1 MEKTRKERIVAANSK
16 KLFGKKDL
24 SNAVYKRGTAVLSTT
39 LLVSLLAFPS
49 FSASASANDL
59 ANSSSKELEENLKNN
74 PEVVTEGT
82 TEGTEVAK
90 ESETSIQSTEKSSDT
105 TENAAEDKAIEKEQ
119 KIQEL
124 KILLTA
130 EVFDTLIFEEL
141 DMEDIDE
148 LIETALDVKNDDT
161 VNSEEAIEAT
171 ITKMSIATNEE
182 KIEATYA
189 LTEETVETDAVV
201 EETSAAVNEGIEPSE
216 SAVEA
221 EASLTTEIVEKSEEV
236 SDVDKAA
243 EQAELDKAEADKV
256 KADQA
261 AADKAELDQ
270 AASEQAEL
278 EQAAADKAKAEQAA
292 ADKAK
297 TDQAAADKA
306 KAEQAADKAKAEQ
319 AADKAKAEQAA
330 ADKAK
335 ADKAAADKA
344 KADKAA
350 ADKAKADKAAADKAK
365 ADKAAADKAKAETA
379 KLYTIK
385 SGDTL
390 NKIAKANG
398 LSVAEL
404 KKMNNLSSDL
414 IHPGQVLAV
423 NKAAVGAVQ
432 TVTTAITSN
441 KAIEKMSNA
450 EFVEFIGA
458 YAAEV
463 APKNDLYASL
473 MIAQA
478 ALESGW
484 GSSKL
489 SSSPNHNLF
498 GIKGSYNGQT
508 ATMYT
513 SEWSASGGWIY
524 IPQNFKKYPS
534 HAESLQDNAN
544 LLKNGTNW
552 DSNFYSGAWKS
563 NSTSVYDATAW
574 LQGRYATDPS
584 YASKLNNIINSYNL
598 TRFDS
603 GYTGPVNPNPGS
615 TGSDSSSSEKPN
627 TNTTASSYTV
637 KNGDTLWAIANRMG
651 VSVANVKSWNNLK
664 SDTIYIGQKL
674 TIKGGTGSTN
684 NNSTPNTSTPSNTTT
699 SSYTVKSGDTLWGVA
714 SSKGVSVANLKS
726 WNNLKSDTIYIDQK
740 LTIKGGTGSTNNN
753 STPNTS
759 TPSNTA
765 TSSYTVKSGD
775 TLWGVANSSG
785 VSVANLKSWNNLT
798 SDTIYIGQKL
808 TIKGG
813 TGSTNNNSTPNTSTP
828 SNTATSTYTVKN
840 GDTLWGVANSKGVS
854 VANLKSWNNLTS
866 DTIFVGQN
874 LTIKGGTGS
883 TNTTPTTSTPTNTAT
898 STYTVKSGDTLW
910 EVASSNG
917 VSVANLK
924 SWNNL
929 TSDTIFVG
937 QKLTIKGGTNS
948 SSANTAPNISTPS
961 NTVTSSYTVKNGDS
975 LWGVA
980 SSNGVSVANL
990 KSWNNLTSD
999 TIYIGQNLTIKGGTG
1014 STNNNSTPNTSTP
1027 SNTTTSSYTVKS
1039 GDTLWG
1045 VASSKGVSVANL
1057 KSWNNLTSDTIMV
1070 GQNLTIKGGST
1081 ATTNSNKTDATV
1093 SNLAVSYTI
1102 KSGDTL
1108 SAISSKYG
1116 VSLSDLKSWNKL
1128 STDTIYVGQTLT
1140 VKVGNQANSI
1150 ATAKTPT
1157 VPVPTTNKN
1166 TSGAAQSNHI
1176 VKSGDTLW
1184 GIANSNGVSVADL
1197 KSWNDLNSDSLS
1209 VGQNL
1214 TLITSVKSDV
1224 VTKTPEQLASYT
1236 VVRDDSLWAIANK
1249 IGVSV
1254 ASLKEWNY
1262 LKSDVIFVGQ
1272 TLLIK

>member
-124 KILLTA
+124 KSLLTA

-148 LIETALDVKNDDT
+148 LIETAIDVKNDDT

-171 ITKMSIATNEE
+171 ITKMSIATTIVTDKEE
-182 KIEATYA
+182 TEATYA
-189 LTEETVETDAVV
+189 QTEETGEIDAVV
-201 EETSAAVNEGIEPSE
+201 EETSAAENKMSE
-216 SAVEA
+216 TPVSAVEA
-221 EASLTTEIVEKSEEV
+221 EASLTTEIVEDSEEV
-236 SDVDKAA
+236 SDVD
-243 EQAELDKAEADKV
+243 
-256 KADQA
+256 
-261 AADKAELDQ
+261 
-270 AASEQAEL
+270 
-278 EQAAADKAKAEQAA
+278 
-292 ADKAK
+292 
-297 TDQAAADKA
+297 
-306 KAEQAADKAKAEQ
+306 QAADKAKAEQ
-319 AADKAKAEQAA
+319 AADKAKAEQAEADQA

-335 ADKAAADKA
+335 ADQAADKAKADQAAADKA
-344 KADKAA
+344 KADQAA
-350 ADKAKADKAAADKAK
+350 ADKAKADQ
-365 ADKAAADKAKAETA
+365 AAADKAKAETA

-726 WNNLKSDTIYIDQK
+726 W
-740 LTIKGGTGSTNNN
+740 
-753 STPNTS
+753 
-759 TPSNTA
+759 
-765 TSSYTVKSGD
+765 
-775 TLWGVANSSG
+775 
-785 VSVANLKSWNNLT
+785 
-798 SDTIYIGQKL
+798 
-808 TIKGG
+808 
-813 TGSTNNNSTPNTSTP
+813 
-828 SNTATSTYTVKN
+828 
-840 GDTLWGVANSKGVS
+840 
-854 VANLKSWNNLTS
+854 
-866 DTIFVGQN
+866 
-874 LTIKGGTGS
+874 
-883 TNTTPTTSTPTNTAT
+883 
-898 STYTVKSGDTLW
+898 
-910 EVASSNG
+910 
-917 VSVANLK
+917 
-924 SWNNL
+924 
-929 TSDTIFVG
+929 
-937 QKLTIKGGTNS
+937 
-948 SSANTAPNISTPS
+948 
-961 NTVTSSYTVKNGDS
+961 
-975 LWGVA
+975 
-980 SSNGVSVANL
+980 
-990 KSWNNLTSD
+990 
-999 TIYIGQNLTIKGGTG
+999 
-1014 STNNNSTPNTSTP
+1014 
-1027 SNTTTSSYTVKS
+1027 
-1039 GDTLWG
+1039 
-1045 VASSKGVSVANL
+1045 
-1057 KSWNNLTSDTIMV
+1057 
-1070 GQNLTIKGGST
+1070 
-1081 ATTNSNKTDATV
+1081 
-1093 SNLAVSYTI
+1093 
-1102 KSGDTL
+1102 
-1108 SAISSKYG
+1108 
-1116 VSLSDLKSWNKL
+1116 
-1128 STDTIYVGQTLT
+1128 
-1140 VKVGNQANSI
+1140 
-1150 ATAKTPT
+1150 
-1157 VPVPTTNKN
+1157 
-1166 TSGAAQSNHI
+1166 
-1176 VKSGDTLW
+1176 
-1184 GIANSNGVSVADL
+1184 
-1197 KSWNDLNSDSLS
+1197 
-1209 VGQNL
+1209 
-1214 TLITSVKSDV
+1214 
-1224 VTKTPEQLASYT
+1224 
-1236 VVRDDSLWAIANK
+1236 
-1249 IGVSV
+1249 
-1254 ASLKEWNY
+1254 
-1262 LKSDVIFVGQ
+1262 
-1272 TLLIK
+1272 